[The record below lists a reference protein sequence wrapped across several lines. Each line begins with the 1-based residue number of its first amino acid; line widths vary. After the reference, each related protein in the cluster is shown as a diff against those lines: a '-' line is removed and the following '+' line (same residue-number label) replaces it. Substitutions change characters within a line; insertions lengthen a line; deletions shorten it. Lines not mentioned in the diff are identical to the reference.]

1 MTAARTV
8 GGLAH
13 LEVIEKMNKEL
24 SEVIEDFGRA
34 VDVEALH
41 LARKSGK
48 HPPSPSNGSSFSVVW
63 CRARLSA

>member
-8 GGLAH
+8 GGLTH
-13 LEVIEKMNKEL
+13 LEVIKNMGKEL

-41 LARKSGK
+41 LARKIGE
-48 HPPSPSNGSSFSVVW
+48 HPPSRCKDSSFSVGW
-63 CRARLSA
+63 CRARISA

>member
-8 GGLAH
+8 GRSTD
-13 LEVIEKMNKEL
+13 LEAIEKMDREL

-41 LARKSGK
+41 LARKFGK
-48 HPPSPSNGSSFSVVW
+48 HPASRSNDSSFSVVW
-63 CRARLSA
+63 CRARISA